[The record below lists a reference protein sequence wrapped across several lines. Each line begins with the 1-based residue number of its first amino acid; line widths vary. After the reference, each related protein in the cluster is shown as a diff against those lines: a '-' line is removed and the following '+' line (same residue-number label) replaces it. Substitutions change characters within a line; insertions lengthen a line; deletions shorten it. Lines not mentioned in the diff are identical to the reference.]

1 MITASV
7 VCDAVFAFDV
17 DLPLRMVGADM
28 AVVAG
33 LGSADLFEAE
43 LMTYVTFCALPPASA
58 PTAWQLSQ
66 AKCVIAEPSI
76 SAITL
81 RDLSGANCPSGI
93 D

>member
-7 VCDAVFAFDV
+7 VGDAVFAFDV

-43 LMTYVTFCALPPASA
+43 LMTYVAFCALPHR
-58 PTAWQLSQ
+58 
-66 AKCVIAEPSI
+66 
-76 SAITL
+76 AIRRRCAHGVAALTGEV
-81 RDLSGANCPSGI
+81 RNC
-93 D
+93 